1 MRRRT
6 VLAAVAALAAGSG
19 CSRVVGDDPV
29 EVRVRRA
36 GEAAVENADVYC
48 PLSATFLEAHPAL
61 ERVLSSAT
69 TAPDGEWVVTDVDR
83 ETGEALRADLRE
95 RCGQVGAVYRYDG
108 DEYRVRVLVDG
119 HTVQNRNSSASSE
132 AIRRGRPQ
140 ERT

>member
-19 CSRVVGDDPV
+19 CSRMVVEDPV

-36 GEAAVENADVYC
+36 SEAAVENADTHC
-48 PLSATFLEAHPAL
+48 PLSAPFVEVHPAL

-83 ETGEALRADLRE
+83 ETGEALAADLRK
-95 RCGQVGAVYRYDG
+95 RCRQVDAIYHYED
-108 DEYRVRVLVDG
+108 DEYRVRVETGDG
-119 HTVQNRNSSASSE
+119 GAGNRNGSGSSE
-132 AIRRGRPQ
+132 TIRRGRPQ